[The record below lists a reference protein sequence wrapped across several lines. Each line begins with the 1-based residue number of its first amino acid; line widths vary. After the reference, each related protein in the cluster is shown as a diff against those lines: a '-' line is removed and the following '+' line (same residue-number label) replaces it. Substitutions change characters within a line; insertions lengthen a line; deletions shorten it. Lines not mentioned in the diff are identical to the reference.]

1 MKRARAGAA
10 TAGAVA
16 CVLLFFAVPAFAQQK
31 VIFLVRH
38 AERADTPAGQPPA
51 AGMMA
56 NDPPL
61 SAAGEQRAATLASLL
76 ATADIRHIYTTEY
89 RRTRETAAPLARKLA
104 LTPVMSASRDPE
116 PLVEQVLRVRGN
128 VLVVGHSNTLP
139 DLMKRLG
146 VKQPVSIADSE
157 YGDLFI
163 VVKPE
168 TGNPTLVRL
177 RF

>member
-1 MKRARAGAA
+1 MRRVQVGVTVAGAL
-10 TAGAVA
+10 A
-16 CVLLFFAVPAFAQQK
+16 CLLFFAAPADAQQK

-51 AGMMA
+51 GGMMMA

-61 SAAGEQRAATLASLL
+61 NAAGEQRAAELAALLAS
-76 ATADIRHIYTTEY
+76 ADIRHIFTTEY
-89 RRTRETAAPLARKLA
+89 RRTRQTAAPLAGKLK
-104 LTPVMSASRDPE
+104 LTPVMSAARDPE

-146 VKQPVSIADSE
+146 VRQPVSIADSE

-168 TGNPTLVRL
+168 TGNPTLIRL

>member
-1 MKRARAGAA
+1 
-10 TAGAVA
+10 
-16 CVLLFFAVPAFAQQK
+16 
-31 VIFLVRH
+31 
-38 AERADTPAGQPPA
+38 
-51 AGMMA
+51 
-56 NDPPL
+56 
-61 SAAGEQRAATLASLL
+61 
-76 ATADIRHIYTTEY
+76 
-89 RRTRETAAPLARKLA
+89 
-104 LTPVMSASRDPE
+104 MSASRDPE
-116 PLVEQVLRVRGN
+116 PLVEQVLRVSGN